1 MPKKPR
7 PCKRCQAEI
16 SVERL
21 EAVPGTALCMKCS
34 QNVGGE
40 FRYVYSEENMAKTGS
55 FKKNYGG
62 LSVQKQRKAETYDS
76 AD

>member
-7 PCKRCQAEI
+7 PAN
-16 SVERL
+16 
-21 EAVPGTALCMKCS
+21 AVRPKSQSNAGSRSGTALCMKCS

-55 FKKNYGG
+55 LKKNYGG